1 MNFRDLYESLTAR
14 EQRALRWS
22 AAATAVALWL
32 STAWADPRFLL
43 GIPLAA
49 LFLFAFTLIFGTPA
63 AYPLFGGF
71 IAGYLLY
78 DYTHYYVHHFVP
90 KSDLGKRLREQHMRH
105 HFQDHRYGYGVS
117 SPLWDVVF
125 RTLPRRRRS

>member
-1 MNFRDLYESLTAR
+1 MMNLRDLYESLTAR

-49 LFLFAFTLIFGTPA
+49 
-63 AYPLFGGF
+63 GGF
-71 IAGYLLY
+71 WFY
-78 DYTHYYVHHFVP
+78 
-90 KSDLGKRLREQHMRH
+90 
-105 HFQDHRYGYGVS
+105 
-117 SPLWDVVF
+117 
-125 RTLPRRRRS
+125 RRRYRDAAPEEDDLDLL